1 MKNETYIYSKRHSLV
16 RLFGGGARGSFRSD
30 VFATIAGMVDAG
42 NTQISNDY
50 LCGLFDTTERALRP
64 VLEYLYINGY
74 ITRSTDRHRGCA
86 TIYGITEQGAS
97 VIQSKKGYKNV
108 TLLKA
113 ERVTNFAQKGLQKCS
128 PNNINNT
135 INNKEKIIKKENS
148 QIMAKFKKPTL
159 AELQE
164 YCTARANGI
173 DAQAFLDY
181 YESKGWLIGKS
192 PMKDWR
198 AAVRTWER
206 REKENN
212 QKQVRYGRA
221 NYTPADAARAIELG
235 IALAD
240 AERANI

>member
-1 MKNETYIYSKRHSLV
+1 MKPDTFTILSDALCREI
-16 RLFGGGARGSFRSD
+16 GANGA
-30 VFATIAGMVDAG
+30 VICGKVITLCGEQ
-42 NTQISNDY
+42 NTPCELSNDY
-50 LCGLFDTTERALRP
+50 LCELLNISLHTLLDLLNLLQKR
-64 VLEYLYINGY
+64 GY
-74 ITRSTDRHRGCA
+74 IIRNSSRGRGCVS
-86 TIYGITEQGAS
+86 TY
-97 VIQSKKGYKNV
+97 
-108 TLLKA
+108 
-113 ERVTNFAQKGLQKCS
+113 QKGAEIAGFIIPKKVQKLQVLDTIKGAEIA
-128 PNNINNT
+128 PKYNNIIN
-135 INNKEKIIKKENS
+135 NNKEKNILLKKENS

-164 YCTARANGI
+164 YCEARANGI

-240 AERANI
+240 AERANS